1 MRDSERAALARLNDL
16 GGDRLVRELVGLY
29 LDQTSERLAVAR
41 NALGQRDG
49 AMLGASAHAIRSSS
63 AQLGAQDLVMACES
77 LEASAESRDLARAAE
92 ALREVSDAFDAF
104 GAWLTKLG
112 VCDHVS
118 ANEPNPVADLGPPV
132 DRPLTIAVVEDNA
145 DNRLLIDAI
154 LGETY
159 QLDEYATGTEAL
171 EMMPAHPPALVLL
184 DVSLPGMDGLDV
196 LARMRRDSVLCDV
209 PVVAVTAHAMAGD
222 RERYLAAGFDG
233 YVPKPIVDERVLIDA
248 IERLLPQQ
256 PEGGKRD
263 RRNSRDSSA

>member
-16 GGDRLVRELVGLY
+16 GGDQLVRELVGLY
-29 LDQTSERLAVAR
+29 LDQTSERLAAAR
-41 NALGQRDG
+41 NALGQHDG
-49 AMLGASAHAIRSSS
+49 ALLAASAHAIRSSS
-63 AQLGAQDLVMACES
+63 AQLGAQDLVWACES
-77 LEASAESRDLARAAE
+77 LEASAESRDLVRAAQ

-104 GAWLTKLG
+104 GAWLTELG
-112 VCDHVS
+112 VGDHVS
-118 ANEPNPVADLGPPV
+118 VNEPNRVADPGPSS
-132 DRPLTIAVVEDNA
+132 DRPVTIAVVEDNA

-171 EMMPAHPPALVLL
+171 EMMSAHPPALVLL

-196 LARMRRDSVLCDV
+196 LARMRRDAVLRDV

-248 IERLLPQQ
+248 IERLLPEQ
-256 PEGGKRD
+256 PESSKRD
-263 RRNSRDSSA
+263 RRNSRDSLE